1 MHDAVPSTGLKFV
14 ERQGFSRLE
23 GQRVGSGNTPFWS
36 MGACCMNLY
45 RQREHSYSRDDSRI
59 RTLPQRTTVPAT
71 ETRRPT
77 SELRRLLTVGRL
89 NSSRSG
95 SRQRRACTL
104 AFADAAAGARGSAAS
119 LSCCGAATQCA
130 HQVGRRGCA
139 AGRGGR
145 AGREYHGAQSLVQAR
160 QHHRRLLHQGVPEGV
175 VVFADVGAAHADRVV
190 RRRGLL
196 LAAAHDRSQLRQRAA
211 GLCRVG
217 DEALELR
224 DVLRGEVLRRAGRAS
239 HRPRRGQGLGLRRR
253 PFHLRTLEEEPCV
266 SVSDRARGAI

>member
-95 SRQRRACTL
+95 SRQ
-104 AFADAAAGARGSAAS
+104 
-119 LSCCGAATQCA
+119 
-130 HQVGRRGCA
+130 
-139 AGRGGR
+139 
-145 AGREYHGAQSLVQAR
+145 
-160 QHHRRLLHQGVPEGV
+160 
-175 VVFADVGAAHADRVV
+175 
-190 RRRGLL
+190 
-196 LAAAHDRSQLRQRAA
+196 HD
-211 GLCRVG
+211 
-217 DEALELR
+217 
-224 DVLRGEVLRRAGRAS
+224 
-239 HRPRRGQGLGLRRR
+239 
-253 PFHLRTLEEEPCV
+253 
-266 SVSDRARGAI
+266 